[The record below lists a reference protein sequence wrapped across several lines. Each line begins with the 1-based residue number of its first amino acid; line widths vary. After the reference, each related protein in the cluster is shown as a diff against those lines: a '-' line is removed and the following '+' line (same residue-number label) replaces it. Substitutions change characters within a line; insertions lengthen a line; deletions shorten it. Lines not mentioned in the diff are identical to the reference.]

1 MTPGLYLR
9 LGGLILA
16 LAGAFWAGWAG
27 NGWRLNAE
35 NDRERLELAKQAAR
49 QLDAMTADRDAKA
62 AELATSNDK
71 HLAEL
76 QGAQNE
82 TNRLRDCLRTGSCG
96 LRVAATCPDY
106 PSVPQATAAPG
117 VDSGTRAEL
126 TPDAESAY
134 FALRDG
140 IDRTEAKL
148 AACQDELRVRAAP
161 AVP

>member
-1 MTPGLYLR
+1 VTPGLYLR

-16 LAGAFWAGWAG
+16 LAGAFAAGWAG

-35 NDRERLELAKQAAR
+35 HDRERLELAKQAAR

-62 AELATSNDK
+62 AALVTANDK
-71 HLAEL
+71 HLAKL

-96 LRVAATCPDY
+96 LRIAATCPPAQGPDI
-106 PSVPQATAAPG
+106 TAAPS

-134 FALRDG
+134 FTLRDG
-140 IDRTEAKL
+140 IGRTESKL
-148 AACQDELRVRAAP
+148 AACQDELRIRAAP
-161 AVP
+161 AAP

>member
-1 MTPGLYLR
+1 MTPGMYLR

-16 LAGAFWAGWAG
+16 LAGAFAAGWAG
-27 NGWRLNAE
+27 NGWRLNSE
-35 NDRERLELAKQAAR
+35 HDRQALETAKQAAR

-62 AELATSNDK
+62 AELARSNDK

-76 QGAQNE
+76 KGAQNE
-82 TNRLRDCLRTGSCG
+82 TNRLRDCLRAGTCG
-96 LRVAATCPDY
+96 LRIAATCTPTQSPDVA
-106 PSVPQATAAPG
+106 PAPG
-117 VDSGTRAEL
+117 VDSGTRAVL

-140 IDRTEAKL
+140 IGRTETKL

-161 AVP
+161 AAP